1 MYMNK
6 RKPFLFGLVGAAGFV
21 VDVTAMALLSQW
33 LTMPSARAGAF
44 WVAASSNWW
53 LNRQLTFKQQKTENR
68 TKEWLKFLTS
78 SCFGFIPNWGCYAL
92 LIQKLNFFVSFFEGL
107 GLNHSLFISS
117 IPYLLMVPGI
127 LLGMIINF
135 NFADKWVF
143 SRAIS

>member
-1 MYMNK
+1 MNK
-6 RKPFLFGLVGAAGFV
+6 KKPVLFGLVGGAGFV
-21 VDVTAMALLSQW
+21 VDVAAMTLLSQW
-33 LTMPSARAGAF
+33 LPMSSARAGSF

-53 LNRQLTFKQQKTENR
+53 LNRQLTFKKQQTKNK

-92 LIQKLNFFVSFFEGL
+92 LIPKLTFFITLFESL
-107 GLNHSLFISS
+107 GLNHDLFISS
-117 IPYLLMVPGI
+117 IPYLLMIPGI

-143 SRAIS
+143 SHTTP

>member
-1 MYMNK
+1 MNK
-6 RKPFLFGLVGAAGFV
+6 KKPVLFGLVGGAGFV
-21 VDVTAMALLSQW
+21 VDVTAMALLSPW
-33 LTMPSARAGAF
+33 LTMPSARAGSF

-53 LNRQLTFKQQKTENR
+53 LNRQLTFKKQQTKNK

-92 LIQKLNFFVSFFEGL
+92 LIPKLTFFITLFESL
-107 GLNHSLFISS
+107 GLNHDLFISS
-117 IPYLLMVPGI
+117 IPYLLMTPGI

-143 SRAIS
+143 SHTTS